1 VIALGGAERGVA
13 DAAVM
18 RMDEQA
24 RRIDHMGLAPS
35 LIAGDPGTPAAAAA
49 APPLLSA
56 TPARATLGDDP
67 AAWARDH
74 WPLLTAVGVVVG
86 AALVFSLS
94 VAADRP
100 AR

>member
-1 VIALGGAERGVA
+1 VISLAGAERGVA

-35 LIAGDPGTPAAAAA
+35 LNAGDPGVAPADATPA
-49 APPLLSA
+49 LLST
-56 TPARATLGDDP
+56 TPARATLNDDP

-86 AALVFSLS
+86 AAVVLGLS

-100 AR
+100 TR